1 MARTHADMMAALP
14 AVRQAKIRARAT
26 ELIAEVESLQ
36 AVRKLADLSQAQMA
50 AQLGV
55 KQPSV
60 HKIETQADLYVS
72 TLERFVEAAGGTVEI
87 RVTLPGHDPVRLKRF
102 SDLADAGA

>member
-1 MARTHADMMAALP
+1 MARTHEEMMAALAP
-14 AVRQAKIRARAT
+14 ERQAKIRARAI
-26 ELIAEVESLQ
+26 EMIAEVDGLQ
-36 AVRKLADLSQAQMA
+36 AVRKLVNLSQAQMA

-72 TLERFVEAAGGTVEI
+72 TLERFIEAAGGTVEI
-87 RVTLPGHDPVRLKRF
+87 RVHLPGHEPVRLKRF
-102 SDLADAGA
+102 SELGEG